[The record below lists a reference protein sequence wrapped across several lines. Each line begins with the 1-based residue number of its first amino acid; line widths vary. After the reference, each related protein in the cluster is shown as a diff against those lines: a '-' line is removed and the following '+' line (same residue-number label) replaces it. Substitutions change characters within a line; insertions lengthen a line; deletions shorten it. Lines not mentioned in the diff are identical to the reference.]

1 VTIDGYTPKP
11 AETPEGDWQAATPG
25 ALEALGEHMVRG
37 RSFADGDTSTAPV
50 VALVNEAM
58 ARLYWPGRD
67 PVGRRIR
74 FSNDAPLVWAT
85 VVGVVGDVHHNGMTT
100 AVKAKFYLP
109 YAQFAKATG
118 DKPVA
123 DGTIVLRTAGD
134 PLSLA
139 AALRSVAAAVD
150 RTVPISAVRPMS
162 DVVDTALTAPR
173 LTSQVMAAFAGVAL
187 VLSALG
193 LFGLL
198 VHLVAQ
204 RTHEMGIR
212 LAIGASSTE
221 VARLVLMQGLRVS
234 ALGLAIGLLLS
245 ALAARGVSSLLYGVR
260 PWDPATWVIA
270 TSVLLVV
277 TTGASLVPALRASAI
292 NPIRALR
299 RV

>member
-1 VTIDGYTPKP
+1 
-11 AETPEGDWQAATPG
+11 
-25 ALEALGEHMVRG
+25 
-37 RSFADGDTSTAPV
+37 
-50 VALVNEAM
+50 
-58 ARLYWPGRD
+58 
-67 PVGRRIR
+67 
-74 FSNDAPLVWAT
+74 
-85 VVGVVGDVHHNGMTT
+85 
-100 AVKAKFYLP
+100 
-109 YAQFAKATG
+109 
-118 DKPVA
+118 
-123 DGTIVLRTAGD
+123 
-134 PLSLA
+134 
-139 AALRSVAAAVD
+139 
-150 RTVPISAVRPMS
+150 
-162 DVVDTALTAPR
+162 
-173 LTSQVMAAFAGVAL
+173 MAAFAGVAL